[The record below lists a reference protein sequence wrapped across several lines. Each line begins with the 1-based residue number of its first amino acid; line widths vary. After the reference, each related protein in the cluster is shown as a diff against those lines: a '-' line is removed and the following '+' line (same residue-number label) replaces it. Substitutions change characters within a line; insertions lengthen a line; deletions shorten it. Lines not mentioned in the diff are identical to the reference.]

1 MLMSVFPNISLEGA
15 GTMITI
21 LQKVADA
28 PDLLGEVRV
37 PKRTIA
43 PGNSTLRVKYRGNI
57 EFDSIQKSVLFQ
69 PLLEWN
75 VSDILNINES
85 FENLSKDKTPH
96 IFITIANPSNK
107 DIAINKGDI
116 LVTLHNVSAT
126 IPVICKK
133 RLTLIRLVGK
143 QNQVKSGSR

>member
-69 PLLEWN
+69 PLLERN

-96 IFITIANPSNK
+96 IFITMANPSNK

-133 RLTLIRLVGK
+133 ILTLIRLVGK